1 MDGTKYV
8 ENTTRNVMY
17 VGGKM
22 ILPGEGRDIAL
33 SLLPAEL
40 QDPTP
45 ALAALAAPSLVDLLA
60 PLLAKPVKA
69 IAAELPTLKNEALD
83 LLAELEGQQLTPRT
97 SLLAAVRS
105 EQLKRAG
112 ARLDGP
118 SEEDKD
124 KAKEQ
129 AFEQAV
135 QAAYQKQLAELTP
148 EQLAAVEADPAAQA
162 ALMEQAVLDVQADQA
177 HAG

>member
-83 LLAELEGQQLTPRT
+83 LLAELEGQQLSPRT

-105 EQLKRAG
+105 EQLRRAG

-118 SEEDKD
+118 SEED

>member
-1 MDGTKYV
+1 VNGTKYV

-45 ALAALAAPSLVDLLA
+45 ALAALVAPSLVDLLA

-69 IAAELPTLKNEALD
+69 ITAELPTLKNEALD
-83 LLAELEGQQLTPRT
+83 LLAELEGQQPTPRT
-97 SLLAAVRS
+97 SLLTAVRS

-118 SEEDKD
+118 SEED

-162 ALMEQAVLDVQADQA
+162 ALMEQAVLDAQADKA